1 MQRWIIFGRI
11 KWEKVVICNKC
22 DSIGNYDNYVWTCPL
37 CYKKFRNN
45 ENVVNKDLSKEK
57 KIENENR
64 SISKEKINSNSKVFR
79 KQKTSIKS
87 VLFKNLRN
95 FNNNNKENINCN
107 INVINNK
114 SEKVEN
120 NSLNNNNKNN
130 KSGILKTIEK
140 SSSGLSIHSRLF
152 TEIDNNQIINII
164 ERDEKSNFTNKK
176 TRNIISSRLINFTG
190 NKRDSKMVNNIPKCN
205 FNISRIGKVDSSRE
219 SIEIK
224 NLNNIFQQSIEKSME
239 KDGKLSNLDGM
250 NIIKKIHKAVSSS
263 DVRKKI
269 LGIVYIQILLKII
282 EIIIE

>member
-1 MQRWIIFGRI
+1 M
-11 KWEKVVICNKC
+11 KA
-22 DSIGNYDNYVWTCPL
+22 
-37 CYKKFRNN
+37 
-45 ENVVNKDLSKEK
+45 
-57 KIENENR
+57 
-64 SISKEKINSNSKVFR
+64 KEKINSNSKVFR

-95 FNNNNKENINCN
+95 FNNNKENINCN

-120 NSLNNNNKNN
+120 NSLNNNN

-190 NKRDSKMVNNIPKCN
+190 NKR
-205 FNISRIGKVDSSRE
+205 
-219 SIEIK
+219 
-224 NLNNIFQQSIEKSME
+224 
-239 KDGKLSNLDGM
+239 
-250 NIIKKIHKAVSSS
+250 KK
-263 DVRKKI
+263 
-269 LGIVYIQILLKII
+269 
-282 EIIIE
+282 